1 MCPFDPADVA
11 PGGGDVPQ
19 AAVGKV
25 PKAVPRPP
33 EMAELRVRL
42 GSMRIVTNP
51 GCNLP
56 AAAIR
61 HFDLEICPQQIVV
74 DGVSHDTRAGIPYPV
89 IDGWVRTASDF
100 PHVVGTTA
108 HEFAAIFARLAKET
122 REIVTIL
129 ASRKIIQT
137 YGAAASAA
145 RTLAAS
151 AAFGKTPIHV
161 VDCKMTDSGL
171 GLFVLAA
178 STMGEAGVPGYTIAR
193 CLNMLAERSF
203 FAFVPGTLDNLVKG
217 GRAGWA
223 RAQMA
228 DFFNIKPIIAF
239 QDGEL
244 AQQGKVRGSGDVAG
258 ALVDMAVKRV
268 GAARKVWG
276 AVFHTYADDTVA
288 RDVASRL
295 HKALPLTYATLRP
308 LSSSIYLH
316 AGPGAVGVAVLPMDD
331 LPVDVP
337 IPPDFAGP

>member
-1 MCPFDPADVA
+1 
-11 PGGGDVPQ
+11 
-19 AAVGKV
+19 
-25 PKAVPRPP
+25 
-33 EMAELRVRL
+33 
-42 GSMRIVTNP
+42 MRIVTNP

-74 DGVSHDTRAGIPYPV
+74 DGVSHDTRGGIAYPV
-89 IDGWVRTASDF
+89 IDDWVRTAKDF

-108 HEFAAIFARLAKET
+108 HEFASIFARLAKDT

-151 AAFGKTPIHV
+151 TTFRKTPIHV

-178 STMGEAGVPGYTIAR
+178 CTLGEAGVPGVTITR
-193 CLNMLAERSF
+193 TLNMLAERSF
-203 FAFVPGTLDNLVKG
+203 FAFVPGTLDNLVRG

-228 DFFNIKPIIAF
+228 DFFNIRPIIGF

-244 AQQGKVRGSGDVAG
+244 AQQGKVRRSGDIAG
-258 ALVDMAVKRV
+258 ALVDLAAKRV
-268 GAARKVWG
+268 GSARKAWG
-276 AVFHTYADDTVA
+276 AVFHTHSDDTVA
-288 RDVASRL
+288 RDVAARL
-295 HKALPLTYATLRP
+295 RKALPLTYATLRP

-331 LPVDVP
+331 LPVEVP